1 MKMDHISA
9 LMAATLFAIGAV
21 AVIIYQHMN
30 ATQQVLS
37 AMNSGKNAP
46 TATTNATGGV
56 GAAASL
62 AGMPTAGQTGTSA
75 MPPVMPMNINPGYTI
90 Q

>member
-1 MKMDHISA
+1 MKMDHVSA

-30 ATQQVLS
+30 ATNRVIA
-37 AMNSGKNAP
+37 AMNTGNGRGISTTVASSGI
-46 TATTNATGGV
+46 

-62 AGMPTAGQTGTSA
+62 AGMPTVGQTGTSA
-75 MPPVMPMNINPGYTI
+75 MPPVMALHINPGYTL